1 MKINTFLK
9 ECSEKEV
16 FKMLSIYIVSSWVLI
31 QVLAVTWQ
39 PLALP
44 EKSVTYLILLLLIGF
59 PIYIFYI
66 WKSRLA
72 PLEKEKDL
80 ITKTGRVKTSKFQK
94 MYFSFLTLI
103 SMLSVLAVFLLSNNA
118 FTKKVKLVSA
128 LETSD
133 KIGVLKFGN
142 NTGDFNFDVI
152 GKMSADW
159 ISHGITEN
167 KLAQVVSPEIVTDY
181 MGVIKESESTTDDES
196 VLKKYFKPAKV
207 ISGNYYLNGDKLIF
221 QCSIT
226 DGNIDKTLFSFKPIE
241 CDKEN
246 PLECI
251 EFLKQKVLGYL
262 IIEESGKLNLE
273 QVPPKYNAYQ
283 YFLDAK
289 ENFADNEMY
298 ISLLNKAV
306 EADSN
311 FFEAKVMIIAYHYNQ
326 KEYKI
331 ADSLRK
337 SILPSARISNRQRN
351 LLQHYEALI
360 KGDNAA
366 IYTTIKKEYNFA
378 PFDLYSNAST
388 MVVAHQFVNR
398 PQDVDT
404 IFKKISMMGMEVV
417 NCTHCQ
423 FRYFIQA
430 SADVDLKKYEEV
442 IDLLSPVL
450 EEVDKPYL
458 KRPVIASYIRLDD
471 FDGLIEFFNK
481 QELVTSRANMA
492 EAYMFALKE
501 LVLSGN
507 DSIAANYITKIEA
520 LPNLEESRK
529 AEIAYLKKD
538 YIVAEDLFIQL
549 YTKDSL
555 NNTILSR
562 LAVSLDKNGKKTE
575 AEKIINKLNG
585 LKSDYQ
591 YGSIDYS
598 LAQYYASIGDEENAY
613 KHLLKATIDGDRN
626 DIQKYQD
633 DYHFKN
639 IKDTEEFNNILTY
652 WY

>member
-1 MKINTFLK
+1 
-9 ECSEKEV
+9 
-16 FKMLSIYIVSSWVLI
+16 
-31 QVLAVTWQ
+31 
-39 PLALP
+39 
-44 EKSVTYLILLLLIGF
+44 
-59 PIYIFYI
+59 
-66 WKSRLA
+66 
-72 PLEKEKDL
+72 
-80 ITKTGRVKTSKFQK
+80 
-94 MYFSFLTLI
+94 
-103 SMLSVLAVFLLSNNA
+103 
-118 FTKKVKLVSA
+118 
-128 LETSD
+128 
-133 KIGVLKFGN
+133 
-142 NTGDFNFDVI
+142 
-152 GKMSADW
+152 MSADW

-639 IKDTEEFNNILTY
+639 IKDTEEFKNILTY